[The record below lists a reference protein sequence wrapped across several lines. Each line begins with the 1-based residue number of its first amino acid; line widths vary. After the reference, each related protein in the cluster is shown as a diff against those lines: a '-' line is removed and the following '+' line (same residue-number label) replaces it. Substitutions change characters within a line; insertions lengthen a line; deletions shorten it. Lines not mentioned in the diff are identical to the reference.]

1 MIKRTNIICWLSAL
15 IPFIYFFI
23 LLPGMPEEVPTHF
36 NAAGE
41 PDDYGSP
48 FVVLIALVAI
58 VVPVNV
64 ILQYAPYIDPKQK
77 LMKDQP
83 SYQRLRIMFSLS
95 MTAIALVIVHST
107 VNTVSIELLGIIIWM
122 LFAIIGN
129 YIQSVKHNYFI
140 GVRTPWTL
148 ENEEVWRKTHR
159 LFGRIMFF
167 GGIGGAI
174 LSLIVEMKISMIV
187 LVAFSVIVTIY
198 AFYYSFKEH
207 KKA

>member
-41 PDDYGSP
+41 ADAYGSP
-48 FVVLIALVAI
+48 YTVLIALVAI
-58 VVPVNV
+58 LVPVNV

-83 SYQRLRIMFSLS
+83 SYQRLRIMLSLS
-95 MTAIALVIVHST
+95 MTAIALVVVHST

-148 ENEEVWRKTHR
+148 ENEDVWRKTHR

-174 LSLIVEMKISMIV
+174 LSLIVDMKISMIV
-187 LVAFSVIVTIY
+187 LIAFSVLVTIF
-198 AFYYSFKEH
+198 AFYYSFKEY